1 MPLEK
6 ITTEMDVNL
15 DQKNPGKPKKLIASM
30 KKVKTMDTE
39 LRRNVPV
46 SQVKKEDQDF
56 VNAMV
61 YAKKKDLEE
70 IKNKKP
76 SLFNKPTIRTK
87 AGTLEPTS
95 KLLKTG
101 SR

>member
-6 ITTEMDVNL
+6 ITTEMDVNV

-39 LRRNVPV
+39 LRKNVPV

-56 VNAMV
+56 VDAMV

-76 SLFNKPTIRTK
+76 SLFSKPSMRVK
-87 AGTLEPTS
+87 SGTSESTS
-95 KLLKTG
+95 KFLKPG